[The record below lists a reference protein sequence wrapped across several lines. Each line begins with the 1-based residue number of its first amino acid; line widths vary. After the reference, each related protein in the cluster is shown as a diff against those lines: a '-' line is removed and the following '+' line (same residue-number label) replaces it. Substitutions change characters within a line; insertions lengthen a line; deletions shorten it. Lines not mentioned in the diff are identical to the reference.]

1 MGHDWGALIGFA
13 FVKKHVN
20 TLEKYVMCSGP
31 PREVWDDSIFASFKQ
46 FFMSWYVFFYLVPQL
61 PEFALRLFDLG
72 VLKLLYNK
80 NNDNNQEEI
89 IEAYKYTFG
98 KENGYTGP
106 INYYRENVKFLF
118 PYERIPSPTNCVPGL
133 YIIGEKD
140 AYISPESGK
149 LAMNMYEKLEFK
161 IIKEADHFI
170 VQNHAKETNAII
182 REFLSK

>member
-1 MGHDWGALIGFA
+1 
-13 FVKKHVN
+13 VKKHVD

-31 PREVWDDSIFASFKQ
+31 PREVWDDSIFASLKQ
-46 FFMSWYVFFYLVPQL
+46 FFMSWYVFFYLVPKL

-72 VLKLLYNK
+72 IFKLLYK
-80 NNDNNQEEI
+80 DENNHEEI

-98 KENGYTGP
+98 KAQAYTGP
-106 INYYRENVKFLF
+106 LNYYRENVKFLF
-118 PYERIPSPTNCVPGL
+118 PYERVPSPSNSVPGL

-149 LAMNMYEKLEFK
+149 LAMKMYEKLEFK
-161 IIKEADHFI
+161 IIKDGDHFI
-170 VQNHAKETNAII
+170 IHNHAKETNATI